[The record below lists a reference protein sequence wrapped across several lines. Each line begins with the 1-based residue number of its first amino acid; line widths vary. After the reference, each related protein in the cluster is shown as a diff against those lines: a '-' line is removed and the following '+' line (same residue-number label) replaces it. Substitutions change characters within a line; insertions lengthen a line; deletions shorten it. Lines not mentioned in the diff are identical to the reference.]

1 MSQNIA
7 NTSLPTPTATQD
19 WTAVPDEAIQ
29 STSEDEQE
37 TADMK
42 YAKCQCW
49 KQAKKEQKAAKEA
62 AEHSGGPGL
71 AEGSK
76 AKDKAKAHDTVP
88 VGPCAWCVRAGVEC
102 MFELAKASKQGKKS
116 CDQCS
121 GLKEQCVL
129 PGAKKK
135 KEQGAKEAT
144 SPRASDKKKWA
155 QAKSLE
161 VEVQARPSRSKN
173 MAGEIL
179 VARGLHAIMATIDRH
194 TNKMPKHQE
203 ITKETQHVQ
212 RQFNDHLYELLQEM
226 EYWQV
231 AEVGESS
238 DEESTGMESSDGET
252 DKDMEGEEAPE
263 SDLESCLFVSLHEG
277 AGGSEGQR
285 VAASASQSCGVAEVT
300 RVVVPAG
307 AEEVQDKNA
316 GGRLEQDDEEDMEE
330 RSWKVGFH
338 KLPKGVNREASV
350 GDHESKGHLSED
362 VWSVTEPESENWT
375 GTKSASS
382 RTRGKRVHRE
392 AELKWERWEVESTLG
407 QASEVVMKASLR
419 EMTEQWNE

>member
-7 NTSLPTPTATQD
+7 NTGLPTPTATQD

-29 STSEDEQE
+29 SASEDEQE

-62 AEHSGGPGL
+62 AEHMRVAQ
-71 AEGSK
+71 AE
-76 AKDKAKAHDTVP
+76 AE
-88 VGPCAWCVRAGVEC
+88 AGVEC
-102 MFELAKASKQGKKS
+102 MFELAKASKQRKKS

-144 SPRASDKKKWA
+144 SPRASDKKKRA

-161 VEVQARPSRSKN
+161 VEVQAGPSRSKN

-179 VARGLHAIMATIDRH
+179 VARGLHAIMAAIDWH
-194 TNKMPKHQE
+194 TNEMAKHQE
-203 ITKETQHVQ
+203 ITKETQHMQ
-212 RQFNDHLYELLQEM
+212 RWFNDHLYELLQEM

-238 DEESTGMESSDGET
+238 DEESTGMETSDGET

-263 SDLESCLFVSLHEG
+263 SDLEVKQKCH
-277 AGGSEGQR
+277 
-285 VAASASQSCGVAEVT
+285 
-300 RVVVPAG
+300 P
-307 AEEVQDKNA
+307 
-316 GGRLEQDDEEDMEE
+316 
-330 RSWKVGFH
+330 
-338 KLPKGVNREASV
+338 P
-350 GDHESKGHLSED
+350 LS
-362 VWSVTEPESENWT
+362 TEPMRYSRGWHRGPEVLGEGDSGHTNRSRKYQK
-375 GTKSASS
+375 GTEV
-382 RTRGKRVHRE
+382 KR
-392 AELKWERWEVESTLG
+392 
-407 QASEVVMKASLR
+407 
-419 EMTEQWNE
+419 